1 MKKKYTVS
9 AIVPVNNG
17 ASYIAE
23 TIQGLLDQS
32 RHFDEIIV
40 IDGKSTDDT
49 ANIVKKFKGVKFI
62 QLGYDPERIAKR
74 NIAWKASKGNIIAFI
89 DSDLVL
95 VKDWLKEVLKG
106 FDQGHVAVVDR
117 RAVYKPTTYIAKM
130 NDHFFDLRFTE
141 KYKPFTAWVIQ
152 RDVFEKLGGLDES
165 AIGFEDINLGDALYK
180 SGYDIY
186 FAQKAIAYH
195 KGEPTNFRTEM
206 RRHFWFGSHA
216 LPYWKKRRPL
226 GKPLKVVL
234 FSLLTLFFFI
244 FPLWILSIIFLLYSY
259 VFLKDLFVWKMNL
272 RYLFVHPFIAVA
284 SEFVYAWGF
293 AYSLI
298 KGPITHARSS
308 DAEVTKQTA
317 SHQ

>member
-1 MKKKYTVS
+1 MKPRKCTIS
-9 AIVPVNNG
+9 AIVPVYNG
-17 ASYIAE
+17 ESFIAE
-23 TIQGLLDQS
+23 TLQSLLDQS
-32 RHFDEIIV
+32 RPFDEIIV
-40 IDGKSTDDT
+40 VDDGSTDRT
-49 ANIVKKFKGVKFI
+49 PTIVNTFKKVRLI
-62 QLGYDPERIAKR
+62 RTSHVERVAAR
-74 NIAWKASKGNIIAFI
+74 NIGWRASKGNIIAFI

-284 SEFVYAWGF
+284 SEFAYAYGVLYGF
-293 AYSLI
+293 LF
-298 KGPITHARSS
+298 GPLTLVRKHI
-308 DAEVTKQTA
+308 
-317 SHQ
+317 